1 MPATRAQ
8 RQRVQQRR
16 HTNLPDEIVRHIV
29 DIAGPY
35 CVLVKG
41 GQACSLQIPRTA
53 GRTAKSY
60 LAPVSNNL
68 LRVPDD
74 HASIAEAVAAAQ
86 NGQTILVDD
95 DVYELDRVITVP
107 PIRLQIVGNTKGLCY
122 GTRRTPHGEFE
133 RFPHNDSPFI
143 CGSFNERDG
152 GDEEEDGGV
161 FFVEGAGAQLTLR
174 NIVFRG
180 VSDDWEE
187 VEDELAP
194 IELDGHDTGI
204 VATQGARV
212 TIENCWFSNF
222 GRTGFKANTGA
233 RIEATDCT
241 FNRHY
246 FGALSSGP
254 RTSVVLRNVDF
265 QGANVYAAI
274 ADDGGRIDL
283 KACRIRGARL
293 AGMIAKDAGSRIR
306 FDALTQYVS
315 QKRHP
320 ANQPRPWVKRA
331 CVIENGSLTFPDKIP
346 GVWQVEGNSWAWLCE
361 DRYPDDKWASD
372 VEWESDDEDDD
383 DETRWLTIRDDGW
396 ESGHERCMN
405 PSQEGWLPGPLPPPQ
420 HD

>member
-1 MPATRAQ
+1 M
-8 RQRVQQRR
+8 
-16 HTNLPDEIVRHIV
+16 
-29 DIAGPY
+29 
-35 CVLVKG
+35 
-41 GQACSLQIPRTA
+41 
-53 GRTAKSY
+53 
-60 LAPVSNNL
+60 
-68 LRVPDD
+68 
-74 HASIAEAVAAAQ
+74 
-86 NGQTILVDD
+86 
-95 DVYELDRVITVP
+95 P
-107 PIRLQIVGNTKGLCY
+107 PIRLQIVGNTKGLRY
-122 GTRRTPHGEFE
+122 GTRRTPQGEFE
-133 RFPHNDSPFI
+133 RFPHRETPFI

-161 FFVEGAGAQLTLR
+161 FWVEGAGAQLTLR
-174 NIVFRG
+174 NIAFRG

-187 VEDELAP
+187 VEDELGP
-194 IELDGHDTGI
+194 IELDGHDTAI

-212 TIENCWFSNF
+212 TIEDCWFSNF
-222 GRTGFKANTGA
+222 GRTGIKANSGA

-274 ADDGGRIDL
+274 ADDRGRVDL

-315 QKRHP
+315 QQQSREPHHP

-346 GVWQVEGNSWAWLCE
+346 GVWRVEGDSWAWLCE
-361 DRYPDDKWASD
+361 DRYPDDVWASD
-372 VEWESDDEDDD
+372 VEWESDDDDED

-396 ESGHERCMN
+396 ESGHERSMN
-405 PSQEGWLPGPLPPPQ
+405 PGQEGWLPL
-420 HD
+420 